1 MNNHLLYRV
10 ELLFWDFAIRLLS
23 QSSLTRSFLRKVY
36 GLTRTSE
43 LTSLAILMGVSGLVG
58 LLSGYIF
65 YFLTLR

>member
-23 QSSLTRSFLRKVY
+23 QSSLTRSFLRKAY

-58 LLSGYIF
+58 LLCGYIF